1 MIRKEN
7 IFPIG
12 RISKHRGISGE
23 VEIAFTDDVFDRGDS
38 EYLIFQLDGLYVPFF
53 WEEYKFKNNETAIF
67 KFEEINTE
75 QAAKKYVGTSVY
87 YPSAHLNEDDMSEL
101 RSWKSLTGFNVSDEQ
116 GCPIGIIAYVDDS
129 SSNIVLAIES
139 PEREEILVPFH
150 DDFLVAYDLKERT
163 MQLRLPEGILSLNK
177 P

>member
-1 MIRKEN
+1 MIRKED
-7 IFPIG
+7 IFLIG

-23 VEIAFTDDVFDRGDS
+23 VEIAFTDDAFDRGDS

-75 QAAKKYVGTSVY
+75 QVAKKYVGTSVY
-87 YPSAHLNEDDMSEL
+87 YPAAYLHEDNMSEL
-101 RSWKSLTGFNVSDEQ
+101 RSWKSLTGFNVDDEQ
-116 GCPIGIIAYVDDS
+116 GSPIGTIVSVDDS
-129 SSNIVLAIES
+129 SANIVLAIEN
-139 PEREEILVPFH
+139 PEGEEILVPFH
-150 DDFLVAYDLKERT
+150 NDFLMAYDLKGRT
-163 MQLRLPEGILSLNK
+163 MQLKLPEGILNLNK